1 MDDIFHSWIYHNK
14 SVGVKQAQYFQIS
27 ETDTQRMGLA
37 FTWRFGKST
46 FARKSKHFNN
56 ASDEEKSRVE

>member
-14 SVGVKQAQYFQIS
+14 SVGVKQAQYFQTT
-27 ETDTQRMGLA
+27 ETDTQRIGLA
-37 FTWRFGKST
+37 FTWRFGKSA
-46 FARKSKHFNN
+46 FSRKSKHADN